1 MSSTQSKSI
10 TVEFG
15 SGSTYFNATKPA
27 KADFTKSSKNYV
39 IGIPSVNGGD
49 RQTVDATNA
58 LKNKLFPNKTV
69 YATKCDASFT
79 YACYSGNDHEI
90 RLTIGNTEVQY
101 VSFSNKDFKTN
112 SVSNVTLSGANYNGT
127 FSYWFHD
134 NQYVLASIGVGTLSI
149 TLYFTRYDFSASA
162 GANVTS
168 ASVSSSTGYDGDTIQ
183 YRCTLDS
190 GAEWQ
195 GWYKDGALYSATK
208 DLDVTVNGAD
218 LALEARATMPVTTK
232 TLSATYNGA
241 QLQGFPMSVQA
252 DAPITYGGVSK
263 GTVPFSGAAKTLTC
277 ANKICRGNIGIGSKT
292 LQCAGKMMATDVV
305 CQIT

>member
-1 MSSTQSKSI
+1 MVGFKGKS
-10 TVEFG
+10 E
-15 SGSTYFNATKPA
+15 SYLYLNDAA
-27 KADFTKSSKNYV
+27 KD
-39 IGIPSVNGGD
+39 I
-49 RQTVDATNA
+49 
-58 LKNKLFPNKTV
+58 LFPNKTAHPISLEV
-69 YATKCDASFT
+69 SQKHISGSILTTA
-79 YACYSGNDHEI
+79 YSGFYIGSTRLYNQSRGYTGDLEYND
-90 RLTIGNTEVQY
+90 TFTTSAVTGC
-101 VSFSNKDFKTN
+101 NKDTSLACSGYTGNN
-112 SVSNVTLSGANYNGT
+112 SYSCFTRWINLT
-127 FSYWFHD
+127 F
-134 NQYVLASIGVGTLSI
+134 
-149 TLYFTRYDFSASA
+149 YFTRYDFSASA

-183 YRCTLDS
+183 YRCMLDS

-208 DLDVTVNGAD
+208 DLDVTVNGSD